1 MLISNINKVKNNV
14 RILLDNGEKIFLRYE
29 VFLKNGFRKGD
40 EINEE
45 EIAGLIRQNQFFF
58 IKESAYRFLGIRLH
72 SEKELQRKL
81 LAKKYDKDI
90 VASVLKELK
99 DNNYLDDE
107 LFAREYTDE
116 RINKKS
122 IGPNRVR
129 LELKSKG
136 VASEVIDRIMQD
148 KAGSPDSES
157 AYQLVQKKLQSSK
170 YKDLDKRKLSQKLY
184 AFLLSRGFDFDV
196 IKEVVNKSIQPGDEE
211 E

>member
-81 LAKKYDKDI
+81 LSKKYDKDI

-107 LFAREYTDE
+107 LFAREYSDE